1 MSSISRAAA
10 VDSLTRRAISR
21 RSLFSKPTMPG
32 AVSERIPVAIS
43 WESIKSIVLSG
54 DHCGTEP
61 LPRTA
66 VKKKIWAYIK
76 KHKLQNSKNKREI
89 LADD

>member
-32 AVSERIPVAIS
+32 AVNERIPVAIS

-54 DHCGTEP
+54 DHCG
-61 LPRTA
+61 RTVLDGSPDRGPDGSA
-66 VKKKIWAYIK
+66 P
-76 KHKLQNSKNKREI
+76 
-89 LADD
+89 